1 MLTEQPASAESE
13 LRWQAWLA
21 KGRIRDLRT
30 RHRARVLG
38 FVVLVAVVVALGVFV
53 LA

>member
-1 MLTEQPASAESE
+1 MLAEQPVSAESE

-30 RHRARVLG
+30 RRRARLLGLVL
-38 FVVLVAVVVALGVFV
+38 LVAGVGALGVFV